1 MCAPAVGSPPGF
13 RRDVRHCHPQA
24 VQVLSTPTNSTGIKR
39 VAIVVWVGHDI
50 SCMISPVPMNYSCL
64 WRWVQK
70 WREKLKKKANLLASS
85 SHFVS
90 APLLVPLLSSAPSLF
105 LSPFLCSP
113 CLLLSFSFPSER
125 FLYSYQPPTSVL
137 SSFLLHPLLSPFF
150 FSPSVFSFYLLFL
163 SSHLLSIFT
172 SLPISFHL
180 PSSSPL
186 SSWALLS
193 ALFSFP
199 VSFPPLSSP
208 CLLSSFPIS
217 FPLFTS
223 APYCFP
229 HLIISLL
236 LSLPPLP
243 VPSSPL
249 LILTCPASWPFSVS
263 IIQLPLSLHTYEDT
277 HTHIHVVLPVST
289 FEFHIRLG
297 PSCLLKYLFRH
308 THTLTSCSSAPS
320 ECCRD
325 GRRGSKAG
333 QSVPMAKLPI
343 RFFS

>member
-137 SSFLLHPLLSPFF
+137 SPFFSILSYLLSSSLLVYFLSISSSCPLISSPYSRPFLFPFIFHPRLLSPLELSCPPSSLFP
-150 FSPSVFSFYLLFL
+150 SPFLPSHLLVSSPLFPSPFL
-163 SSHLLSIFT
+163 SSHLLPTAFLT
-172 SLPISFHL
+172 S
-180 PSSSPL
+180 
-186 SSWALLS
+186 
-193 ALFSFP
+193 SFP
-199 VSFPPLSSP
+199 FFSP
-208 CLLSSFPIS
+208 CLLSQF
-217 FPLFTS
+217 
-223 APYCFP
+223 
-229 HLIISLL
+229 
-236 LSLPPLP
+236 PPLH
-243 VPSSPL
+243 
-249 LILTCPASWPFSVS
+249 SW
-263 IIQLPLSLHTYEDT
+263 Y
-277 HTHIHVVLPVST
+277 
-289 FEFHIRLG
+289 
-297 PSCLLKYLFRH
+297 
-308 THTLTSCSSAPS
+308 
-320 ECCRD
+320 
-325 GRRGSKAG
+325 
-333 QSVPMAKLPI
+333 
-343 RFFS
+343 